1 MKWLQY
7 WTYSEHTLDTLWTHS
22 EHTLKSQKRFSL
34 TLWHGCLIY
43 PWHTLDIP
51 LINPDI
57 SLIYPWH
64 RRNTS
69 QLPSTALLKIR
80 VNLEEGLQFLLFSQV
95 CVQSESVD
103 DENIPEP
110 FGSNTVVAT
119 RTEQRL
125 SRRERG
131 PPDPHNLSV
140 SLPHYRLYCHCF
152 CRHQQN

>member
-22 EHTLKSQKRFSL
+22 EHTLN
-34 TLWHGCLIY
+34 TLSNLKNVSHWLSDMDAWY
-43 PWHTLDIP
+43 TLDIP

-103 DENIPEP
+103 DENIPDH